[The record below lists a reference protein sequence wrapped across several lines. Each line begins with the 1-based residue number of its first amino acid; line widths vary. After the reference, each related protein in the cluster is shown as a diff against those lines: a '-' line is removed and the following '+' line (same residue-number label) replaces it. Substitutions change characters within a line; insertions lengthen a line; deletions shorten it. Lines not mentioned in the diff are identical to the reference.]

1 MQDLIA
7 AFPDED
13 QHLLK
18 FSQWRP
24 KAMTVKELLSILK
37 CPPTVESGERGRES
51 ESKRAWRTRRARQTE
66 TERET
71 ERVREREGKIGRG

>member
-1 MQDLIA
+1 
-7 AFPDED
+7 
-13 QHLLK
+13 
-18 FSQWRP
+18 
-24 KAMTVKELLSILK
+24 MTVEELLSILK

-71 ERVREREGKIGRG
+71 ERVRERGKKIGHEMTTHMAMAMAMAKETKCPWPLQG